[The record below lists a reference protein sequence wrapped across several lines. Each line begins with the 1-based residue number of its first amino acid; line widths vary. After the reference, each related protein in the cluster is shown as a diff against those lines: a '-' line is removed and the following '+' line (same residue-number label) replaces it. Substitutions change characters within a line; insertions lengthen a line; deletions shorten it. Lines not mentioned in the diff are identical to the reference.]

1 MIEAILKRGTLVTVI
16 ISMVMLLGITAA
28 LRVPVQMIPDLE
40 VRTITIQT
48 RWPGATP
55 QDIEKE
61 IVIEQEQYL
70 RGLPNLAR
78 MVSDAST
85 GEATVRLEFPFGTDV
100 TEALLRVNNALSQV
114 PAYPENVDEPV
125 LRTNSFSENS
135 FMSFR
140 VIPLE
145 GNPRGLDMDM
155 MRDLIDDLVRAPLE
169 RVPGVSQVEIGGG
182 AERQIQILIE
192 AGPLAER
199 GLSLTALRDA
209 VRARNL
215 DVSAGD
221 VDEGKRRYL
230 LRTVG
235 RFETLQ
241 ELEDLIIARRGDA
254 ITRLR
259 DVATVRLD
267 HSEIR
272 GKAYTD
278 GEPNIRLSL
287 RRESGSNVIAIKE
300 AVLPVVEG
308 INHDVL
314 APAGLRMLMSNDD
327 VRYVEDA
334 VANVWKNMLIGAA
347 LAAAVMWLFLRSASA
362 TLIGMCGLPVCTV
375 AGFIG
380 LLALGRT
387 INVIS
392 LAGVAFAIGMTIDN
406 TIVVLE
412 SIQQER
418 QKGKSRFQA
427 ALDGTRAV
435 WAAVLSGTMTTVLV
449 FLPLLFVKEEAG
461 QLFSDI
467 GIAISA
473 SILVSMLVAITLVP
487 VACANLPER
496 AARLP
501 GGRRRAIP
509 RPLAWLLETPVRRLA
524 CLALTLA
531 VTLGGLVFLTP
542 AAEYLPEGEEPKA
555 FSTMIAPP
563 GYSLKEM
570 DQIARSLQDELLPY
584 RNHEPAQF
592 DRGETAVPA
601 LARLTVIAQP
611 QSLRVIAETKDPR
624 HIDAFMDIVDE
635 RFRAY
640 PGMRAFSSRGSII
653 SSNDG
658 GTRAVNLDI
667 SGPELPAI
675 YESALRAYRRAEEVL
690 DNARINSTPSSLTL
704 GQPLLEIRPRWERL
718 AEAGLGTREFGYAVA
733 ALTDGAFVDEFI
745 LNDDKVDI
753 FLFSEAV
760 TGQSLD
766 RIQDFSIHT
775 PEGGVLPLSAL
786 ADVRE
791 TVDTATIRRVDGRR
805 TVTLN
810 VVPPRSVPLESAV
823 EIVRE
828 KVVKHLRESGALPAG
843 VAIDVAGAADQ
854 LDATRESLTR
864 NLWIAVVL
872 CYLQLVII
880 YRHWGDPF
888 IILLTVPLGI
898 SGGIGGLWLM
908 NFIGAWLPQLGLPAI
923 RQPFDMITMLGFL
936 ILLGVAVN
944 NPILIVD
951 RAMHNHR
958 KRGLDPVA
966 AVKDAVT
973 TRLRPILM
981 TTSTTLLG
989 LAPPVFLP
997 GAGTELYR
1005 GVGAIVLFGLG
1016 FTSLV
1021 TLTFLPAL
1029 LVTLMTV
1036 SNRFKKPGAQAAG
1049 SRGGGRAPA
1058 GGGDGNDPIPVA

>member
-1 MIEAILKRGTLVTVI
+1 
-16 ISMVMLLGITAA
+16 
-28 LRVPVQMIPDLE
+28 MIPDLE
-40 VRTITIQT
+40 VRTVTIQT

-55 QDIEKE
+55 QDVEKE
-61 IVIEQEQYL
+61 ILIEQEQYL

-78 MVSDAST
+78 MVSEATT
-85 GEATVRLEFPFGTDV
+85 GEATIRLEFPFGTDV

-125 LRTNSFSENS
+125 LRTSSFSENS

-155 MRDLIDDLVRAPLE
+155 MRDLVDDLVRAPLE

-182 AERQIQILIE
+182 AERQIQILVE
-192 AGPLAER
+192 AGRLAER
-199 GLSLTALRDA
+199 GLSLTDLRDA
-209 VRARNL
+209 VRGRNL
-215 DVSAGD
+215 DISAGD
-221 VDEGKRRYL
+221 IDEGKRRYL

-235 RFETLQ
+235 RFETVR
-241 ELEDLIIARRGDA
+241 ELEDLIIARRSDA

-267 HSEIR
+267 HAEIR
-272 GKAYTD
+272 SKAYTN

-287 RRESGSNVIAIKE
+287 RRESGSNVISIKQ
-300 AVLPVVEG
+300 AVLPEIDS
-308 INHDVL
+308 INRDVL
-314 APAGLRMLMSNDD
+314 APAGLRMELSNDD
-327 VRYVEDA
+327 VRYVEEA
-334 VANVWKNMLIGAA
+334 VANVWKNILLGAA
-347 LAAAVMWLFLRSASA
+347 LAAGVMWLFLRSVSA
-362 TLIGMCGLPVCTV
+362 TLIGICGLPVCTV
-375 AGFIG
+375 ASFIG

-392 LAGVAFAIGMTIDN
+392 LAGISFAIGMTIDN

-449 FLPLLFVKEEAG
+449 FLPLLFVREEAG

-473 SILVSMLVAITLVP
+473 SILVSMLVAVTLVP
-487 VACANLPER
+487 VAYANLPER
-496 AARLP
+496 AGNPLAGPNEHRTP
-501 GGRRRAIP
+501 SIP
-509 RPLAWLLETPVRRLA
+509 RPLAWLLETPARRVA
-524 CLALTLA
+524 CVAGTLA
-531 VTLGGLVFLTP
+531 VTIGGLVFLTP
-542 AAEYLPEGEEPKA
+542 AAEYLPEGEEAKS
-555 FSTMIAPP
+555 FSSMIAPP

-570 DQIARSLQDELLPY
+570 DAIATALQDDLLPY
-584 RNHEPAQF
+584 LDHDPAAF

-624 HIDAFMDIVDE
+624 HIDSFMDIIDE

-658 GTRAVNLDI
+658 GTRAVNLDV
-667 SGPELPAI
+667 SGPDLPAI
-675 YESALRAYRRAEEVL
+675 YEAASMAYRRAESVL
-690 DNARINSTPSSLTL
+690 DDARINSTPSSLTL
-704 GQPLLEIRPRWERL
+704 GQPLLEIRPRWDRL
-718 AEAGLGTREFGYAVA
+718 AEVGLGTSEFGYTVA

-753 FLFSEAV
+753 FLFSQAV
-760 TGQSLD
+760 TDQSLD
-766 RIQDFSIHT
+766 RIDDLTIHT
-775 PEGGVLPLSAL
+775 PQGGALPLRAL

-810 VVPPRSVPLESAV
+810 VIPPRSTPLESAV
-823 EIVRE
+823 DIVRQD
-828 KVVKHLRESGALPAG
+828 VVRHLRDSGTLPDG
-843 VAIDVAGAADQ
+843 VAIDVSGAADQ
-854 LDATRESLTR
+854 LDATRTSLAM
-864 NLWIAVVL
+864 NLWIAVAL

-880 YRHWGDPF
+880 YRHWGDPL

-898 SGGIGGLWLM
+898 SGGIGGLWIM
-908 NFIGAWLPQLGLPAI
+908 NAIGAWLPQIGLPAI

-936 ILLGVAVN
+936 ILLGTSVN

-958 KRGLDPVA
+958 RAGMDPVA
-966 AVKDAVT
+966 AVKDAVAS
-973 TRLRPILM
+973 RLRPILM

-1005 GVGAIVLFGLG
+1005 GLGAIVLFGLG

-1021 TLTFLPAL
+1021 TVIFLPSFLIL
-1029 LVTLMTV
+1029 LMSATQ
-1036 SNRFKKPGAQAAG
+1036 RFKNPRATAEATPI
-1049 SRGGGRAPA
+1049 APA
-1058 GGGDGNDPIPVA
+1058 TGLTPPPTAFPHDAIQ

>member
-1 MIEAILKRGTLVTVI
+1 MIEAILKRGTVVTVVLTMI
-16 ISMVMLLGITAA
+16 MLLGITAA
-28 LRVPVQMIPDLE
+28 TRVPVQMIPDLE

-55 QDIEKE
+55 QDVEKE
-61 IVIEQEQYL
+61 ILIEQEQYL

-78 MVSDAST
+78 MVSEAST
-85 GEATVRLEFPFGTDV
+85 GEATIRLEFPFGTDV

-125 LRTNSFSENS
+125 LRSSSFSENS

-145 GNPRGLDMDM
+145 NNPRGLDMDM
-155 MRDLIDDLVRAPLE
+155 MRDFVDDLVRAPLE

-182 AERQIQILIE
+182 AERQIQILVDD
-192 AGPLAER
+192 GRLAER
-199 GLSLTALRDA
+199 GLSLTGLREA
-209 VRARNL
+209 VRARNV

-230 LRTVG
+230 LRTIG
-235 RFETLQ
+235 RFVSVP
-241 ELEDLIIARRGDA
+241 ELENLIIARRGDA
-254 ITRLR
+254 VTRLR

-287 RRESGSNVIAIKE
+287 RREAGSNVIAIKQ
-300 AVLPVVEG
+300 AVLPVVDAL
-308 INHDVL
+308 NRDVL
-314 APAGLRMLMSNDD
+314 APSGLRMLMSNDD
-327 VRYVEDA
+327 VRYVEEA
-334 VANVWKNMLIGAA
+334 VANVWKNMLIGAG
-347 LAAAVMWLFLRSASA
+347 LAAAVMWLFLRSAPA
-362 TLIGMCGLPVCTV
+362 TLIGMSGLPVCAV
-375 AGFIG
+375 ASFIG

-392 LAGVAFAIGMTIDN
+392 LAGIAFAIGMTIDN

-473 SILVSMLVAITLVP
+473 SILVSMLVAVTLVP
-487 VACANLPER
+487 VACSRLPER
-496 AARLP
+496 NTGRNPAARRTL
-501 GGRRRAIP
+501 P
-509 RPLAWLLETPVRRLA
+509 RPLAWLLESPVRRLA
-524 CLALTLA
+524 CLVITIAA
-531 VTLGGLVFLTP
+531 TLGIVLRLTP
-542 AAEYLPEGEEPKA
+542 AAEYLPEGEEAKS
-555 FSTMIAPP
+555 FSSMIAPP

-570 DQIARSLQDELLPY
+570 DRIARELQDELLPY
-584 RNHEPAQF
+584 RQHEPDRF
-592 DRGETAVPA
+592 DRGETKVPA
-601 LARLTVIAQP
+601 LERLTIIAQP

-624 HIDAFMDIVDE
+624 HIDAFMDIIDE

-667 SGPELPAI
+667 SGPDLPAV
-675 YESALRAYRRAEEVL
+675 YESAQRAYRRAEQVM
-690 DNARINSTPSSLTL
+690 DTARINSTPSSLTL

-718 AEAGLGTREFGYAVA
+718 AEAGLGAREFGYAVA

-745 LNDDKVDI
+745 LDDDKIDV
-753 FLFSEAV
+753 FLFSQAV
-760 TGQSLD
+760 TDQSLD
-766 RIQDFSIHT
+766 RIRDFSIHT
-775 PEGGVLPLSAL
+775 PQGAVLPLHAL
-786 ADVRE
+786 ADVHE

-810 VVPPRSVPLESAV
+810 IIPPRSIPLESAV

-828 KVVKHLRESGALPAG
+828 QVVADLRQNNALPPG
-843 VAIDVAGAADQ
+843 VTIDVAGAADQ
-854 LDATRESLTR
+854 LDATRASLGL
-864 NLWIAVVL
+864 NLWIAVAL

-880 YRHWGDPF
+880 YRHWGDPL

-908 NFIGAWLPQLGLPAI
+908 NTLGAWLPQIGLPVI

-936 ILLGVAVN
+936 ILLGTAVN

-951 RAMHNHR
+951 RAMENHR
-958 KRGLDPVA
+958 QLGLDPVS
-966 AVKDAVT
+966 AVKDAVA

-989 LAPPVFLP
+989 LAPTVFLP

-1005 GVGAIVLFGLG
+1005 GLGAIVLFGLG

-1021 TLTFLPAL
+1021 ALTFLPAL
-1029 LVTLMTV
+1029 LITLMSIT
-1036 SNRFKKPGAQAAG
+1036 RR
-1049 SRGGGRAPA
+1049 SRP
-1058 GGGDGNDPIPVA
+1058 PLTT

>member
-1 MIEAILKRGTLVTVI
+1 MIEAILKRGTVVTVVMA
-16 ISMVMLLGITAA
+16 MVMLLGIVAA
-28 LRVPVQMIPDLE
+28 TRVPVQMIPDLE
-40 VRTITIQT
+40 VRTVTIQT

-55 QDIEKE
+55 QDVEKE
-61 IVIEQEQYL
+61 ILIEQEQYL
-70 RGLPNLAR
+70 RGLPNLGR
-78 MVSDAST
+78 MVSEATT

-140 VIPLE
+140 IIPQE

-155 MRDLIDDLVRAPLE
+155 MRDLVDDLVRAPLE
-169 RVPGVSQVEIGGG
+169 RVPGVSQVELGGG
-182 AERQIQILIE
+182 AERQIQILVD
-192 AGPLAER
+192 AGRLAER

-215 DVSAGD
+215 DVSGGD
-221 VDEGKRRYL
+221 LDEGKRRYL

-235 RFETLQ
+235 RFETLE
-241 ELEDLIIARRGDA
+241 ELEDLIIIRRGDA

-272 GKAYTD
+272 SMAYTN
-278 GEPNIRLSL
+278 GEANIRVSL
-287 RRESGSNVIAIKE
+287 RRESGSNVIAIKQ
-300 AVLPVVEG
+300 AVLPVVAA
-308 INHDVL
+308 INRDVL
-314 APAGLRMLMSNDD
+314 EPAGLRMELSNDD

-334 VANVWKNMLIGAA
+334 VANVWKNILIGAA
-347 LAAAVMWLFLRSASA
+347 LAAGVMWLFLRSVSA
-362 TLIGMCGLPVCTV
+362 TLIGICGLPVCTV
-375 AGFIG
+375 ASFIG

-406 TIVVLE
+406 SIVVLE

-418 QKGKSRFQA
+418 QRGKSRFQA

-449 FLPLLFVKEEAG
+449 FLPLLFVREEAG

-467 GIAISA
+467 GIAVSA
-473 SILVSMLVAITLVP
+473 SVLVSMLVAITLVP
-487 VACANLPER
+487 VAYANLPER
-496 AARLP
+496 TGRP
-501 GGRRRAIP
+501 GLDSHHSGGPTVP
-509 RPLAWLLETPVRRLA
+509 RPLAWILDSPARRLA
-524 CLALTLA
+524 CLAVTLA
-531 VTLGGLVFLTP
+531 VTLGGAVYLTP
-542 AAEYLPEGEEPKA
+542 AAEYLPEGEEAKS

-570 DQIARSLQDELLPY
+570 DKIANSLQNDLLPY
-584 RNHEPAQF
+584 LDHQSAQF
-592 DRGETAVPA
+592 DQGETPVPA

-624 HIDAFMDIVDE
+624 HIDAFMNIIDE
-635 RFRAY
+635 RFQAY

-667 SGPELPAI
+667 SGPDLPAI
-675 YESALRAYRRAEEVL
+675 YDTARQAFRRAELVL
-690 DNARINSTPSSLTL
+690 VNARINSTPSSLTL
-704 GQPLLEIRPRWERL
+704 GQPLIEIRPRWERL
-718 AEAGLGTREFGYAVA
+718 AEVGLDTREFGYAVA

-760 TGQSLD
+760 TGQTLDSINNFSL
-766 RIQDFSIHT
+766 HT
-775 PEGGVLPLSAL
+775 PQGANLPLSTL

-791 TVDTATIRRVDGRR
+791 TVDTATIRRLDGRR
-805 TVTLN
+805 TITLN
-810 VVPPRSVPLESAV
+810 IIPPRSTPLESAV
-823 EIVRE
+823 EIVRQD
-828 KVVKHLRESGALPAG
+828 VVAHLRDNGALPVG
-843 VAIDVAGAADQ
+843 VTIDVAGAADQ
-854 LDATRESLTR
+854 LDATRASLTT
-864 NLWIAVVL
+864 NLWIAVML

-908 NFIGAWLPQLGLPAI
+908 NLIGAWLPQLGLPAI

-936 ILLGVAVN
+936 ILLGTAVN

-958 KRGLDPVA
+958 VRGLDPVV
-966 AVKDAVT
+966 AVKDAVAS
-973 TRLRPILM
+973 RLRPILM

-1005 GVGAIVLFGLG
+1005 GLGAIVLFGLG
-1016 FTSLV
+1016 FTSIV
-1021 TLTFLPAL
+1021 TLTFLPSL
-1029 LVTLMTV
+1029 LVILM
-1036 SNRFKKPGAQAAG
+1036 SLS
-1049 SRGGGRAPA
+1049 SRLTALTTAFPRDASR
-1058 GGGDGNDPIPVA
+1058 